1 MIAGLS
7 ALVPLLF
14 INYLSATYVS
24 RIYIYLPPQRRYEPS
39 LRKSFNPYALHS
51 SGNPYLTI
59 ETFDWLGRIEE
70 TTLRLSELREFKNK
84 GELQWTTWIKQ
95 ENDRKGKRFYV
106 EKKVL
111 KQDIFSKGLVE
122 WIEKQSGLNRVQEA
136 NVNKI
141 K

>member
-1 MIAGLS
+1 MDNL
-7 ALVPLLF
+7 
-14 INYLSATYVS
+14 
-24 RIYIYLPPQRRYEPS
+24 
-39 LRKSFNPYALHS
+39 
-51 SGNPYLTI
+51 
-59 ETFDWLGRIEE
+59 
-70 TTLRLSELREFKNK
+70 
-84 GELQWTTWIKQ
+84 

-122 WIEKQSGLNRVQEA
+122 WIEKQSGLNRAQEA